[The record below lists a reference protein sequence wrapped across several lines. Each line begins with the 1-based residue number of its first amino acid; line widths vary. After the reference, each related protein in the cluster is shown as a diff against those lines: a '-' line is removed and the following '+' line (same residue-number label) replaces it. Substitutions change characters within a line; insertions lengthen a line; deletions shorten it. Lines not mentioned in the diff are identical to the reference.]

1 MNHPD
6 LDRFLESLVVER
18 GLRQNSLEAYQ
29 RDLIR
34 YLAHLAGRGRE
45 ATALDR
51 TDVPRYL
58 LTLREAGLNPRSV
71 ARHLSAIRQ
80 FHRFLVRQ
88 GQAAEDPTA
97 HLEAPRPWRRLPGV
111 LSSEE
116 VDRLLAARRV
126 TTPRELRNR
135 AMLEL
140 MYASGLRVS
149 ELVGLRLGDV
159 DLGVGIV
166 RVVGKGDKERLVPVG
181 DAAAESLQAYLRDGR
196 PRLAKS
202 HPSDYLFLGRHG
214 RGLTRQMFWQL
225 DQEGRP
231 RRRHHHIGDT
241 PHAAPFLCNP
251 PAGTGGGPPFGPAH
265 AGPRGHRHHADL
277 HAPQPGP
284 PEDDLRQVPPTG
296 VTLHH
301 VGAVGLS
308 TNVLFGLAQ
317 PSPHRR
323 HTA

>member
-1 MNHPD
+1 MDVTHPD

-88 GQAAEDPTA
+88 GQATEDPTA

-181 DAAAESLQAYLRDGR
+181 DAAAETLQAYLRDGR

-225 DQEGRP
+225 IKKVALAAG
-231 RRRHHHIGDT
+231 ITKSVT
-241 PHAAPFLCNP
+241 PHTLRHSFATHLLE
-251 PAGTGGGPPFGPAH
+251 
-265 AGPRGHRHHADL
+265 RGADLRSVQLMLGHADIGTT
-277 HAPQPGP
+277 QIY
-284 PEDDLRQVPPTG
+284 T
-296 VTLHH
+296 H
-301 VGAVGLS
+301 VSRAHLKAIYDK
-308 TNVLFGLAQ
+308 FHPRA
-317 PSPHRR
+317 
-323 HTA
+323 

>member
-1 MNHPD
+1 MTHPD

-34 YLAHLAGRGRE
+34 YLTYLSDRGRQ
-45 ATALDR
+45 ATSLDR
-51 TDVPRYL
+51 TEVPRYL
-58 LTLREAGLNPRSV
+58 LALRDAGLGPRSV

-116 VDRLLAARRV
+116 VDRLLAGPAAAN
-126 TTPRELRNR
+126 PRELRNR

-159 DLGVGIV
+159 NLGVGIV

-181 DAAAESLQAYLRDGR
+181 DAAAASLRIYLRGGR
-196 PRLAKS
+196 PLLAKNR
-202 HPSDYLFLGRHG
+202 PSDVLFLGRHG
-214 RGLTRQMFWQL
+214 RGLTRQMFWRLIKQAAL
-225 DQEGRP
+225 EAGISKP
-231 RRRHHHIGDT
+231 VT
-241 PHAAPFLCNP
+241 PHTL
-251 PAGTGGGPPFGPAH
+251 
-265 AGPRGHRHHADL
+265 RHSFATHLLEHGADLRSVQIMLGHADI
-277 HAPQPGP
+277 GTT
-284 PEDDLRQVPPTG
+284 QVYT
-296 VTLHH
+296 H
-301 VGAVGLS
+301 LS
-308 TNVLFGLAQ
+308 RAHLKAIYDKFHPRA
-317 PSPHRR
+317 
-323 HTA
+323 

>member
-1 MNHPD
+1 MTHPD

-34 YLAHLAGRGRE
+34 YLTYLSDRGRQ
-45 ATALDR
+45 ATSLDR
-51 TDVPRYL
+51 TEVPRYL
-58 LTLREAGLNPRSV
+58 LALRDAGLGPRSV

-116 VDRLLAARRV
+116 VDRLLAAPAAAN
-126 TTPRELRNR
+126 PRELRNR

-159 DLGVGIV
+159 NLGVGIV
-166 RVVGKGDKERLVPVG
+166 RVVGKGDKERLVPLGEEAVAWL
-181 DAAAESLQAYLRDGR
+181 DRYLAAARPDILQGR
-196 PRLAKS
+196 VCG
-202 HPSDYLFLGRHG
+202 YLFPTSRSCCM
-214 RGLTRQMFWQL
+214 TRQAFWLLIKRYALEAGISKTLSPHTLRHAFATHLLNHGADLRVVQML
-225 DQEGRP
+225 LGHSDLSTTQIYTHVARERLKQVHA
-231 RRRHHHIGDT
+231 RHH
-241 PHAAPFLCNP
+241 
-251 PAGTGGGPPFGPAH
+251 
-265 AGPRGHRHHADL
+265 PRA
-277 HAPQPGP
+277 
-284 PEDDLRQVPPTG
+284 
-296 VTLHH
+296 
-301 VGAVGLS
+301 
-308 TNVLFGLAQ
+308 
-317 PSPHRR
+317 
-323 HTA
+323 